1 MMDSFMTGFI
11 HLFTLFWGFTSPL
24 SMPFGQSNPP
34 FSAELDISGDM
45 PRTIK

>member
-1 MMDSFMTGFI
+1 
-11 HLFTLFWGFTSPL
+11 
-24 SMPFGQSNPP
+24 MPFGQSNPP